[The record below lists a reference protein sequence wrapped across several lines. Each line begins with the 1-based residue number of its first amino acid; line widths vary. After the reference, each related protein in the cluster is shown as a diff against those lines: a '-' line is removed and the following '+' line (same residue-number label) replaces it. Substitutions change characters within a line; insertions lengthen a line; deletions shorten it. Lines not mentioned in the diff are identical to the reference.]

1 MYYDAL
7 SETVK
12 RYDRV
17 FTLFFTIREKMI
29 ENVKKVFFVN
39 SSCLVENC
47 ENNIIVS
54 GDSSVLFEAHG
65 P

>member
-47 ENNIIVS
+47 ENNIIAS
-54 GDSSVLFEAHG
+54 GDSSVLVEAHG

>member
-54 GDSSVLFEAHG
+54 RDSSVLFEAHG